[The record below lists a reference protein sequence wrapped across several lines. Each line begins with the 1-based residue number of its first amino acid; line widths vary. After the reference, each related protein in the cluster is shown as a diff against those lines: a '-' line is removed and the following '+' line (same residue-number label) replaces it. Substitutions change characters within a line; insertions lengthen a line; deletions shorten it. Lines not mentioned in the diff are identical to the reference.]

1 MSLFAG
7 MAAGFGQGQG
17 AYNQKMM
24 DFMNQKSQ
32 TMASMYAHLADQAQD
47 QDVAAEFTRRAM
59 GWGSANPLMDPKGY
73 KELVKNEKLGLH
85 DIVDQAH
92 QQKVGEYHQGEFG
105 APTSTGV
112 KSNNNPESGFIP
124 GSISGNQNVTNPSQP
139 ATPPVEPQAV
149 PVGQTQSAPPPANLM
164 GQLEHVPSDFG
175 AQQPTQ
181 AAPTQMAP
189 PPQQPQPQPGMG
201 APPSAAPA
209 PDMDQFIRHGMPP
222 EPPMYGAMGRL
233 NPAWQQ
239 WHDIYT
245 KKMEGTVATPAAM
258 QGYVGA
264 PFMPAGFASPYASM
278 MGREVQAGARGLNQG
293 FKLVNGQFVRMNDD
307 EYSLSQQLKMSKDQ
321 AQTEMLKAAV
331 PLRQMMTQYYSGKTQ
346 LLPMEFKV
354 RMAQLGLQQKRTE
367 LMELGTNARIF
378 GTDAS
383 GRPIPGALAL
393 DDGTGNMMPVGS
405 MWGKNVLPTTATQGK
420 AEMAIPV
427 MEQTNKL
434 TAFASDPNNAELF
447 GKVQGNLENFIA
459 GKFGTGDPREGALR
473 ADLIS
478 LASLMVP
485 LHGFRSQK
493 AAEEFM
499 GRLSQGMSPE
509 AFTSA
514 LTAFNGVGMQL
525 YQNGMPSL
533 VNAPKGSTTRRM
545 PLPPGQHTT
554 TLTGN
559 NAGPSQKDYIDA
571 AMASGWD
578 GRSRPVPA
586 EIKKKAEDLLRKQGK
601 LK

>member
-32 TMASMYAHLADQAQD
+32 TMATMYAHLADQAQD
-47 QDVAAEFTRRAM
+47 PEVASEFTRRAM

-73 KELVKNEKLGLH
+73 KELVRGEKVGLH

-92 QQKVGEYHQGEFG
+92 QKNVSDYHQSEFG
-105 APTSTGV
+105 GPTASGA

-124 GSISGNQNVTNPSQP
+124 GSISGNQNVTNTSQP
-139 ATPPVEPQAV
+139 ATTPAPPPT
-149 PVGQTQSAPPPANLM
+149 GQGQSAPPPANLM
-164 GQLEHVPSDFG
+164 RQMDPMPSNLGGSVALQGQ
-175 AQQPTQ
+175 AQ
-181 AAPTQMAP
+181 AAQPQATPQPIQMAP
-189 PPQQPQPQPGMG
+189 PPQQAQPQ
-201 APPSAAPA
+201 PA
-209 PDMDQFIRHGMPP
+209 PDMDAYVRHGLPP

-239 WHDIYT
+239 WHEIYA
-245 KKMEGTVATPAAM
+245 KKMEGTVSTPAAM

-278 MGREVQAGARGLNQG
+278 MGREVSAGAKGLSQG
-293 FKLVNGQFVRMNDD
+293 FKLVNGQFVPLQPE
-307 EYSLSQQLKMSKDQ
+307 EYSLAQQLKMGKDA
-321 AQTEMLKAAV
+321 AQTEMFKSIPAF
-331 PLRQMMTQYYSGKTQ
+331 RQAMSQYFMAKTQ
-346 LLPMEFKV
+346 VIPMEMKV
-354 RMAQLGLQQKRTE
+354 RLAQLGIQQKHLE
-367 LMELGTNARIF
+367 LAELGTNARIF
-378 GTDAS
+378 GTDGS
-383 GRPIPGALAL
+383 GKPIPGALAL

-420 AEMAIPV
+420 AEMAVPV
-427 MEQTNKL
+427 MTQTNKIA
-434 TAFASDPNNAELF
+434 AFASDPNNADLF

-459 GKFGTGDPREGALR
+459 GKFGTGDPREAGLR

-533 VNAPKGSTTRRM
+533 VNASTGSTTRRM
-545 PLPPGQHTT
+545 PLPPGQKALDNKSTGSNVDKRPAPVTVNQREWDALIAKGHTQAE
-554 TLTGN
+554 LG
-559 NAGPSQKDYIDA
+559 K
-571 AMASGWD
+571 SGIVL
-578 GRSRPVPA
+578 GH
-586 EIKKKAEDLLRKQGK
+586 
-601 LK
+601 